1 MKKVVKDCPNCKN
14 TGMMAGYSASFGPQ
28 GGACEFP
35 CPWCGRKPSKAWKA
49 KRKAD
54 VDQAQSVQMA
64 DLAAIL
70 EARARSFVEKHNV
83 WDASPEFP
91 SYLKV
96 SFGRHKVGDRLTVM
110 IHIEKAK
117 KP

>member
-1 MKKVVKDCPNCKN
+1 MKNCTNCKN
-14 TGMMAGYSASFGPQ
+14 TGMMSGYSASFGPG

-35 CPWCGRKPSKAWKA
+35 CPWCGRKPSKAWKT

-54 VDQAQSVQMA
+54 VEQSQFVEMA
-64 DLAAIL
+64 NLAAVL
-70 EARARSFVEKHNV
+70 EAKAAAFVKNHNR
-83 WDASPEFP
+83 DCMETFP